1 MKKNMNKSKNS
12 LKRLKKN
19 NFAGDHI
26 ILNNRGN
33 IIKIYKNMN
42 KEKFV
47 YIVRKIISGGYKP
60 CVILENEKKVYIKN
74 LFVQNNIAV
83 ITDYKNNI
91 HYFDGQ
97 TIKELSKIFEFTKE
111 AIKFRI
117 AEYNEHQDILRMNR
131 KDYRI
136 EAVII
141 NNRILARTSE
151 MMPQIEG
158 YLFFERLYNRKIN
171 INAIIIKNIN
181 ANEIIFLEPK
191 RLGVYM
197 REDNS
202 LYLHI
207 QAGNETSLFLPVVSY
222 DYENFVYNIAYL
234 YSEYMSSEFKL

>member
-1 MKKNMNKSKNS
+1 MNKNMNKSKKS

-19 NFAGDHI
+19 NFAGNHI
-26 ILNNRGN
+26 VLTNRGDT
-33 IIKIYKNMN
+33 IRIYKKMH

-47 YIVRKIISGGYKP
+47 HIVRKIMAGVYKP
-60 CVILENEKKVYIKN
+60 RVFIENEKKVYIKN

-97 TIKELSKIFEFTKE
+97 TIKELSKLFEFSKNS
-111 AIKFRI
+111 IKLRI
-117 AEYNEHQDILRMNR
+117 AEYNECQDILKMNR

-141 NNRILARTSE
+141 NDRILARISE

-158 YLFFERLYNRKIN
+158 YMFMERVYNRKIR
-171 INAIIIKNIN
+171 INSIIIKNIN

-197 REDNS
+197 KEDES

-207 QAGNETSLFLPVVSY
+207 QLGNETSLFLPVVSY